1 MKRHL
6 TPALFFRLSLF
17 GLLFLHSPAQSAG
30 NRDYVVGPED
40 VLEIKVWSND
50 DLNRTVELSTEGA
63 FTFPLI
69 GKVRGGG
76 LTVFELEKLLKDKLA
91 AGYLIAPQ
99 VIVSV
104 IKYNSQKVSILGEV
118 RRPGS
123 YFIKGKTH
131 ILELITEAEGLTE
144 KAGRTVTIVRGQT
157 PKAGAASIII
167 DLEEVKQGSADER
180 LFLENGDSID
190 VAEAP
195 WIYVSGEVMRP
206 GRFKWEKR
214 MTVDEALS
222 LAGGPTKRA
231 AVARTEIMRLI
242 ENGVERIK
250 IPMDAPVMPGD
261 IIKVP
266 ESYL

>member
-1 MKRHL
+1 MSDRL
-6 TPALFFRLSLF
+6 APALFFCF
-17 GLLFLHSPAQSAG
+17 GLLALLLSPAPAQSAE
-30 NRDYVVGPED
+30 NRDYIVGPED
-40 VLEIKVWSND
+40 VIEIKVWSND
-50 DLNRTVELSTEGA
+50 DLNRTVELSTEGD

-69 GKVRGGG
+69 GKVHGGG
-76 LTVFELEKLLKDKLA
+76 LTVFEVEKLLTDKLA

-99 VIVSV
+99 VNVSV
-104 IKYNSQKVSILGEV
+104 TKYKSQRVSILGEV
-118 RRPGS
+118 KKPGS

-131 ILELITEAEGLTE
+131 ILELLTEAEGLTE
-144 KAGRTVTIVRGQT
+144 KAGRTVTIVRGQST
-157 PKAGAASIII
+157 KAGVASVII
-167 DLEEVKQGSADER
+167 DLEEVKQGSVEER

-195 WIYVSGEVMRP
+195 WVYVSGEVMRP

-214 MTVDEALS
+214 MTVDETLS

-242 ENGVERIK
+242 ETGVEKIK
-250 IPMDAPVMPGD
+250 IPMDAPVLPGD

-266 ESYL
+266 ASYL